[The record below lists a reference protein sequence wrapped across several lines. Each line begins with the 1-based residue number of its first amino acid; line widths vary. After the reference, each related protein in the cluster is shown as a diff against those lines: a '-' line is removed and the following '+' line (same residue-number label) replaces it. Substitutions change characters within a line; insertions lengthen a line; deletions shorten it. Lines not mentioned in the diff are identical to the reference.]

1 MAEHQRPTGGQ
12 VGPSPGGP
20 PVKDP
25 RMAILHV
32 VNTCSKSATNLGYQ
46 ATESQQPET
55 SPLSVLAVDGKAD
68 NTLLPVAV
76 KHPSARKSRKVPKR
90 RKIKTEKSASKTNF
104 VQDESADHPEESKQ
118 TVCGI
123 RQSLDSEGVKSE
135 DEIRSLPVRRR
146 PVSARVKLQ
155 STKKMGRVQY
165 VAGGNLEW
173 FDPQQKIW
181 RPAVYHKDIRQ
192 ELIQLAANMGE
203 WQVEMVRGK
212 DPLDVTAFH
221 PAYAACGPERED
233 WPKILFQYLPT
244 ATDFEHA
251 KPDLWIWYD
260 GRVVID
266 VNNDGMPDYPEL
278 PYTLAR
284 HADPWLLVTI
294 MRLNNHIT
302 LQDFRGRMVG
312 DLKLARADPLGRN
325 RISMN
330 MTRFRK
336 FSCCLT
342 WNTSRQKDIQR
353 EYLEKKLPRRCIRL
367 NSTESFRM
375 LDAWEVAELELQE
388 AGKHLSRTRAL
399 DKDKTPSHSH
409 KVWHNKLKQ
418 VKMLKASFDRTHPE
432 GTPND
437 YDTEDEEYQHD
448 IQNAL
453 QAQPS
458 VVKKKDE
465 ENKDKKEITL
475 VYPVRYGKNLSK
487 VKEGKTLKSGDNV
500 ECSKSAVKAAN
511 TFPNTPPT
519 SEDEAAGPQMSRC
532 PNLHPVLADLLTVA
546 PSDVTDAGLLYHLLD
561 PTRIH
566 FEKLTGTKP
575 PYTESDECYRCQHA
589 VFQDA
594 LNEWYK
600 QEGGL
605 QGSEPEMLVGL
616 QCVDRERFYWNKKWV
631 KAWYGPKLYLP
642 DLGRMQTDGHME
654 WGCEETDE

>member
-1 MAEHQRPTGGQ
+1 MAEHQQSNGGQ
-12 VGPSPGGP
+12 VDPSPDGP

-25 RMAILHV
+25 RMAVLHV
-32 VNTCSKSATNLGYQ
+32 VNTCSESATTLGYPG
-46 ATESQQPET
+46 AESQQPET
-55 SPLSVLAVDGKAD
+55 RTLSALAVDGKVED
-68 NTLLPVAV
+68 TLLPVAV
-76 KHPSARKSRKVPKR
+76 TRPSARKVTKR
-90 RKIKTEKSASKTNF
+90 CRKIKTENSASKTKSAR
-104 VQDESADHPEESKQ
+104 DELADQPEELKQ
-118 TVCGI
+118 IVRGI
-123 RQSLDSEGVKSE
+123 RQSSDSEHVKSE
-135 DEIRSLPVRRR
+135 DEVRALPVRSR

-173 FDPQQKIW
+173 FDPQQKSW

-203 WQVEMVRGK
+203 WQVEMARGK

-221 PAYAACGPERED
+221 PAYAAYGPERED

-244 ATDFEHA
+244 VTDFEHA
-251 KPDLWIWYD
+251 KSDLWIWYD

-302 LQDFRGRMVG
+302 LQDFRGRMMG

-342 WNTSRQKDIQR
+342 WNTSRQKDTQR

-388 AGKHLSRTRAL
+388 AGKHLSRTRAFE
-399 DKDKTPSHSH
+399 KDKTPSHSH

-437 YDTEDEEYQHD
+437 YDTEDDEYQHD
-448 IQNAL
+448 VQHAL

-458 VVKKKDE
+458 GVKKE
-465 ENKDKKEITL
+465 ENNDNKEIML
-475 VYPVRYGKNLSK
+475 VYPVRYGKNAAK
-487 VKEGKTLKSGDNV
+487 VKGEDTMISEVSAD
-500 ECSKSAVKAAN
+500 CSKSAVKTAYK
-511 TFPNTPPT
+511 FPYTPPS
-519 SEDEAAGPQMSRC
+519 SEHEVAGPQMSRC

-546 PSDVTDAGLLYHLLD
+546 PSDVTDAGLLYDLLN

-566 FEKLTGTKP
+566 FEKLTDTRA

-594 LNEWYK
+594 LNEWHK

-605 QGSEPEMLVGL
+605 QGSEPEMLIGL
-616 QCVDRERFYWNKKWV
+616 QYVDHERFYWNMKWAR
-631 KAWYGPKLYLP
+631 AWYGPKLYLP
-642 DLGRMQTDGHME
+642 DLGRMQTDGQTE